1 MQYAIATARPFS
13 FAQSLAFIR
22 RFPAVRDEYL
32 VTADA
37 VTAAVALD
45 GRAVPFTLRATPSLV
60 VETSDE
66 RAARMAASF
75 VGATDD
81 VAGFYARAEGDG
93 PLGAVIEQLY
103 GLHHV
108 RFLSLG
114 EIAVYSVLMQRAP
127 IAIAAALKRKFL
139 AAFGLEVTVQGKVL
153 RAMPELSRLAEL
165 DGAEIAQAIG
175 HSMKGERIAAV
186 VRGVAALGEPWLRDA
201 PYAAARDALLE
212 LPGIGPFSAA
222 AILLRGLGRMDELPS
237 HRNFDEAGRAVYG
250 EAFDPAAIAN
260 RYDRS
265 IGYWAFYVMAAQG
278 TRRSPMSAGRRERDG
293 RRRLEVLERCAIAAT
308 EDRANRIHQQRL
320 AWMFAARG

>member
-1 MQYAIATARPFS
+1 MQYTLATARPFS

-22 RFPAVRDEYL
+22 RFPAVRHEYL

-114 EIAVYSVLMQRAP
+114 EVAVYSVLMQRAP

-139 AAFGLEVTVQGKVL
+139 AAFGHEVIVDGHVL
-153 RAMPELSRLAEL
+153 RAMPELARLAEL
-165 DGAEIAQAIG
+165 DSAQIAKAIG
-175 HSMKGERIAAV
+175 HAMKGERIAAV
-186 VRGVAALGEPWLRDA
+186 VRGVAALGEDWLRTA
-201 PYAAARDALLE
+201 PYGEARAALLE
-212 LPGIGPFSAA
+212 LPGIGPFSAG

-237 HRNFDEAGRAVYG
+237 HRNFEEAGRAVYG
-250 EAFDPAAIAN
+250 AAFDPEAIAA
-260 RYDRS
+260 RYGRS
-265 IGYWAFYVMAAQG
+265 IGYWAFYVMASEGRGGA
-278 TRRSPMSAGRRERDG
+278 PMAARKNF
-293 RRRLEVLERCAIAAT
+293 IAP
-308 EDRANRIHQQRL
+308 EKDRA
-320 AWMFAARG
+320 AVA